1 MCFHIRMQ
9 YYLLIYRD
17 LIMNLSFW
25 ALSISKALYTYG
37 TIIIIC
43 SLSMMFPVIK
53 PRRFFFSSRRRHTSS
68 NCDWSSDV
76 CSSDLDDAL
85 DARPPRGGEA
95 HRAGLAARVEHRSRQ
110 DVRAELCASRADRDH
125 LRVRGRVAVERHAV
139 RAFAEIGRASC
150 RERV

>member
-68 NCDWSSDV
+68 NCDWSSDL
-76 CSSDLDDAL
+76 CSSDLADL
-85 DARPPRGGEA
+85 
-95 HRAGLAARVEHRSRQ
+95 RSRFNTQ
-110 DVRAELCASRADRDH
+110 RWAIPKIHADTRELPRKPTLFSQTIHNVSLMAFSIRSCCEVLRRRKRLSR
-125 LRVRGRVAVERHAV
+125 
-139 RAFAEIGRASC
+139 EIGRASC
-150 RERV
+150 RESV